1 MGFVFVFVD
10 LKAKVYSEMKL
21 GSSYTEKNTIMYNV
35 FQKISSFEYGKT
47 TTTEVFA
54 EAEEKKTK
62 ELCKEID
69 KLDSVKGNALG
80 TLNPGFKSYIHR
92 VLNDETV
99 GDDGCYEGDYEKYT
113 NNLNADIQR
122 QKERDEK
129 VKGKLKVEV
138 SVLYIIC
145 VCLIEI
151 MYCQLSNTQPNQH
164 ISTAQAMINNPIMIK
179 LFLAWE
185 DKNANKA
192 RCVALEGFEE
202 LYANVRS
209 LMPCLPEDFSTWTA
223 QTGGTK
229 RRVTALLSIVMKVYC
244 YQDHFSDRTVDTSK
258 GPQSFDQVRYRIL
271 DTICIDYFS
280 PAHIT
285 LSLVRLG
292 PPSMLLQTYGYLTN
306 DFCYRCLT

>member
-10 LKAKVYSEMKL
+10 QKAKVYSEMKL
-21 GSSYTEKNTIMYNV
+21 VGSSYKDKDTIIGNV
-35 FQKISSFEYGKT
+35 FRRMQSFEGRKT
-47 TTTEVFA
+47 NTTEVFA
-54 EAEEKKTK
+54 EAAVKRKK

-113 NNLNADIQR
+113 NNLKADIQR

-151 MYCQLSNTQPNQH
+151 MYCQLSNFVNYCIHSQ
-164 ISTAQAMINNPIMIK
+164 INIY
-179 LFLAWE
+179 LQL
-185 DKNANKA
+185 
-192 RCVALEGFEE
+192 
-202 LYANVRS
+202 
-209 LMPCLPEDFSTWTA
+209 
-223 QTGGTK
+223 
-229 RRVTALLSIVMKVYC
+229 
-244 YQDHFSDRTVDTSK
+244 
-258 GPQSFDQVRYRIL
+258 
-271 DTICIDYFS
+271 
-280 PAHIT
+280 
-285 LSLVRLG
+285 RL
-292 PPSMLLQTYGYLTN
+292 
-306 DFCYRCLT
+306 